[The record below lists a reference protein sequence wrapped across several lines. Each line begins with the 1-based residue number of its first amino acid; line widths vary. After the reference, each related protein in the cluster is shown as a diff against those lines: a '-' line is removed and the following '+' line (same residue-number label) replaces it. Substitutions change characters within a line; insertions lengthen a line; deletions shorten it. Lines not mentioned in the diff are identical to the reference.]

1 MPNILVESPFQFIT
15 DNSGR
20 PLINGKIYVGL
31 PGQNAQNF
39 PQSVWFDVAGTI
51 PATQPIRTNQAGQPC
66 DVSGN
71 PQRLFTAGPYS
82 LLITD
87 QNDAEVES
95 ANNSL
100 DGFYG
105 VIASDLANNTD
116 PTKGSD
122 LVGYILQVGATG
134 TTVHDKL
141 ERVVVDIKDFGA
153 VGNGVANDKAAFDA
167 AVATGRS
174 ILLPAGNY
182 NVPSGNYG
190 SSRFYS
196 FDGATCTNSTVAI
209 VDPLANSLAVGTE
222 ATFPCVSASLP
233 FGWLPEDGSTLNR
246 SVYPQ
251 LWAFANASG
260 NIVDEV
266 NKPANPGSFGRG
278 NGTTT
283 FSLPDKRGT
292 NQGFA
297 DASKGLDATFVLGKV
312 VTVTAASAAPG
323 ISVRSVISTPAIR
336 AFAGSVNQGSIDI
349 QALQA
354 QVTAQNSY
362 FLKQGVA
369 QSTVSGTSI
378 DFTAIPS
385 AVKRVTFTAVG
396 ISTNGTSAFTLQ
408 IGTSAG
414 VDTSGYASGYN
425 YFNASIIS
433 GNTGGGLRLEPAVPA
448 ATASYIITALLTR
461 VSGNTWTLDGKVY
474 RTDGPGGGVGLA
486 SKTLSGE
493 LDRVRLTTS
502 SGTETFDAGI
512 ANIMWEIGS

>member
-39 PQSVWFDVAGTI
+39 PQSVWFDVSGTI

-87 QNDAEVES
+87 QNGAEVES

-122 LVGYILQVGATG
+122 LVGYILQAGATG

-141 ERVVVDIKDFGA
+141 ERIVVDIKDFGA
-153 VGNGVANDKAAFDA
+153 VGNGTTNDKAAFDA
-167 AVATGRS
+167 AVANGRT

-182 NVPSGNYG
+182 NVPSGDYG

-209 VDPLANSLAVGTE
+209 VDPLASSLAVGTE
-222 ATFPCVSASLP
+222 ATFSCVASALP
-233 FGWLPEDGSTLNR
+233 FGWLHMDGATLNR

-266 NKPANPGSFGRG
+266 NKPANQGAFGRG

-283 FSLPDKRGT
+283 FSLPDKRAT

-297 DASKGLDATFVLGKV
+297 DASKGLDTSFALGKV

-336 AFAGSVNQGSIDI
+336 AFAASVNQGSIDI

-354 QVTAQNSY
+354 QVT
-362 FLKQGVA
+362 
-369 QSTVSGTSI
+369 SI
-378 DFTAIPS
+378 S
-385 AVKRVTFTAVG
+385 ATLFG
-396 ISTNGTSAFTLQ
+396 ISQTWQNVTGSRALGTNYTNTTGKPIMVSVYTSQ
-408 IGTSAG
+408 SAG
-414 VDTSGYASGYN
+414 TTDIVVDGVVAARA
-425 YFNASIIS
+425 NAS
-433 GNTGGGLRLEPAVPA
+433 TGAEGVNAAAIVPPGAVYSVSTANPLGYWAELR
-448 ATASYIITALLTR
+448 
-461 VSGNTWTLDGKVY
+461 
-474 RTDGPGGGVGLA
+474 
-486 SKTLSGE
+486 
-493 LDRVRLTTS
+493 
-502 SGTETFDAGI
+502 
-512 ANIMWEIGS
+512 

>member
-51 PATQPIRTNQAGQPC
+51 LATQPIRTNQAGQPC

-87 QNDAEVES
+87 QNGAEVES
-95 ANNSL
+95 ADNSL

-141 ERVVVDIKDFGA
+141 ERIVVDIKDFGA
-153 VGNGVANDKAAFDA
+153 VGNGTTNDKAAFDA
-167 AVATGRS
+167 AVATGRA

-222 ATFPCVSASLP
+222 ATFPCLPGALP
-233 FGWLPEDGSTLNR
+233 FGWLPEDGATINR
-246 SVYPQ
+246 FVYPQ

-266 NKPANPGSFGRG
+266 NKAANPGAFGRG

-297 DASKGLDATFVLGKV
+297 DASKGLDTSFVLGKV

-336 AFAGSVNQGSIDI
+336 AFAASVNQGSIDI

-354 QVTAQNSY
+354 EVTLISSSL
-362 FLKQGVA
+362 F
-369 QSTVSGTSI
+369 
-378 DFTAIPS
+378 
-385 AVKRVTFTAVG
+385 G
-396 ISTNGTSAFTLQ
+396 ISQTWQNVTGSRSLGTNFTNSTSRPIMVTIFATQVGSSFTNIIVNGVVAAQ
-408 IGTSAG
+408 AQASTSVEG
-414 VDTSGYASGYN
+414 VNVAAVVPPGAVYSVST
-425 YFNASIIS
+425 
-433 GNTGGGLRLEPAVPA
+433 GNTLSYWAELR
-448 ATASYIITALLTR
+448 
-461 VSGNTWTLDGKVY
+461 
-474 RTDGPGGGVGLA
+474 
-486 SKTLSGE
+486 
-493 LDRVRLTTS
+493 
-502 SGTETFDAGI
+502 
-512 ANIMWEIGS
+512 

>member
-39 PQSVWFDVAGTI
+39 PQNVWFDVAGTI
-51 PATQPIRTNQAGQPC
+51 LATQPIRTNQAGQPC

-71 PQRLFTAGPYS
+71 PQRLFTAGQYS

-100 DGFYG
+100 DGFFG

-122 LVGYILQVGATG
+122 LVGYILQTGATG

-141 ERVVVDIKDFGA
+141 ERIVVDIKDFGA
-153 VGNGVANDKAAFDA
+153 IGNGVANDKAAFDA
-167 AVATGRS
+167 AAATGRS

-182 NVPSGNYG
+182 NVPSGSYSNT
-190 SSRFYS
+190 RFYS
-196 FDGATCTNSTVAI
+196 FDGATCTNSTVTI
-209 VDPLANSLAVGTE
+209 VDPLANALAVGTE
-222 ATFPCVSASLP
+222 ASFPCVPASLP
-233 FGWLPEDGSTLNR
+233 FGWLPEDGATVNR

-260 NIVDEV
+260 NIVDEI
-266 NKPANPGSFGRG
+266 NKSANPGAFGRG

-297 DASKGLDATFVLGKV
+297 DSGRVLDTTFVLGKL

-323 ISVRSVISTPAIR
+323 ISVRSTISTPAIR
-336 AFAGSVNQGSIDI
+336 AFASSVNQGTIDI
-349 QALQA
+349 QNLQS
-354 QVTAQNSY
+354 QVNTINNS
-362 FLKQGVA
+362 LL
-369 QSTVSGTSI
+369 
-378 DFTAIPS
+378 
-385 AVKRVTFTAVG
+385 G
-396 ISTNGTSAFTLQ
+396 ISQAALDVTGSRTSATTYTNSTTRPIFVCIMVNMSNGTGSLFVNGNVVSSANNANPSFGVRTPLTYIVPPLSTYSLTLT
-408 IGTSAG
+408 GSA
-414 VDTSGYASGYN
+414 A
-425 YFNASIIS
+425 IIQW
-433 GNTGGGLRLEPAVPA
+433 TELR
-448 ATASYIITALLTR
+448 T
-461 VSGNTWTLDGKVY
+461 
-474 RTDGPGGGVGLA
+474 
-486 SKTLSGE
+486 
-493 LDRVRLTTS
+493 
-502 SGTETFDAGI
+502 
-512 ANIMWEIGS
+512 